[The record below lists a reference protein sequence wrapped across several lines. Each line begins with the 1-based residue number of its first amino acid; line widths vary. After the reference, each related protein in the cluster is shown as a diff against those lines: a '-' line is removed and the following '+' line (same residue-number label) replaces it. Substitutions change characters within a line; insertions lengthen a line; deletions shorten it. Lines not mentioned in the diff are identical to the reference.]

1 MRSIQVSFENQLGSV
16 MSRLRQTQAV
26 HDAIEADLS
35 IEKEKLRLIERD
47 LKLIQEQL
55 RPQS

>member
-1 MRSIQVSFENQLGSV
+1 VSFENQLGSV

-35 IEKEKLRLIERD
+35 IEKEKLAQLQRD
-47 LKLIQEQL
+47 VKLIQEQL
-55 RPQS
+55 RPQQ

>member
-35 IEKEKLRLIERD
+35 IEKEKLRLLERD

-55 RPQS
+55 RPKE

>member
-55 RPQS
+55 RPKE

>member
-16 MSRLRQTQAV
+16 LSRLRQTQAF

-55 RPQS
+55 RPKE